1 MKILIISD
9 SHRHN
14 ENIETVLN
22 AVKPIDFLIHCGDAE
37 GSEYFIGEMAGCPME
52 IVTGNNDFFSS
63 LPREREFEL
72 QKYKIW
78 LTHGHYYNVSIGPE
92 RIMEERLYEVG
103 HRVGELAA
111 RVELSKGFISQLE
124 RDLTSP
130 SIATLTD
137 ILEALGMSLADF
149 FSQEDTNEKV
159 VFGADDV
166 FVKEDEDAGHSIHWL
181 IPNAQKNSLEPI
193 LVTLQSGGK
202 TWEQDPHEGEEFGY
216 VLLGGIT
223 LHIGGETFKVRK
235 GSSFCFKPTAVH
247 YISNDTKREAKV
259 LWVSTPPS
267 F

>member
-1 MKILIISD
+1 ML
-9 SHRHN
+9 
-14 ENIETVLN
+14 E
-22 AVKPIDFLIHCGDAE
+22 
-37 GSEYFIGEMAGCPME
+37 IGEK
-52 IVTGNNDFFSS
+52 IKRRRVS
-63 LPREREFEL
+63 LG
-72 QKYKIW
+72 
-78 LTHGHYYNVSIGPE
+78 LTQE
-92 RIMEERLYEVG
+92 
-103 HRVGELAA
+103 ELAA
-111 RVELSKGFISQLE
+111 RVELSKGFISQVE

-166 FVKEDEDAGHSIHWL
+166 FVKENEDAGHSIHWL

-216 VLLGGIT
+216 VLHGQVNLVAGKRT
-223 LHIGGETFKVRK
+223 YRVRK
-235 GSSFCFKPTAVH
+235 GFSFCLHPNTTHYLENTGTHPAV
-247 YISNDTKREAKV
+247 I
-259 LWVSTPPS
+259 LWISTPPS

>member
-1 MKILIISD
+1 ML
-9 SHRHN
+9 
-14 ENIETVLN
+14 E
-22 AVKPIDFLIHCGDAE
+22 
-37 GSEYFIGEMAGCPME
+37 IGEK
-52 IVTGNNDFFSS
+52 IKRRRVS
-63 LPREREFEL
+63 LG
-72 QKYKIW
+72 
-78 LTHGHYYNVSIGPE
+78 LTQE
-92 RIMEERLYEVG
+92 
-103 HRVGELAA
+103 ELAA
-111 RVELSKGFISQLE
+111 RVELSKGFISQVE

-216 VLLGGIT
+216 VLDGSVILECDGERSVVCR
-223 LHIGGETFKVRK
+223 GETFYLHGRTFHYLKNERK
-235 GSSFCFKPTAVH
+235 TTAR
-247 YISNDTKREAKV
+247 I
-259 LWVSTPPS
+259 LWVCTPPL